1 MLRIKP
7 HYEKRELLSFITNA
21 VESLWL
27 YGQCICKKRP
37 KCAALLSTLFAL
49 SYKYFVPSETRS
61 VVVLTRLLFLLF
73 LLLLLALLA
82 VALLSLELLLP
93 HLVRHVLVE
102 IWEDNVEDFLVPL
115 DGAAFYALFDVL
127 SCVSRHSRLH

>member
-1 MLRIKP
+1 MA
-7 HYEKRELLSFITNA
+7 NA
-21 VESLWL
+21 
-27 YGQCICKKRP
+27 YAKKRP

-127 SCVSRHSRLH
+127 SCVSRHSCLH